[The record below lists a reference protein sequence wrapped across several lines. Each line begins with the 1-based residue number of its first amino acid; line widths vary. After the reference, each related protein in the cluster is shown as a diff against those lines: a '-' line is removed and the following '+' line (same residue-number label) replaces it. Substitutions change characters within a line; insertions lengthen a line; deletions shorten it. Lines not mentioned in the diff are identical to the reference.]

1 MTVNWDYI
9 RQLYL
14 HQTGEKKSHKEI
26 CRAVLKEIDDFL
38 EGNTKRVFRLSCQTG
53 RLRSPSRHLCG
64 ILCKSD
70 ARRSEE
76 RDNIQTTEI
85 YETTHIKEIR

>member
-38 EGNTKRVFRLSCQTG
+38 DGKTKRIVRCILPDG
-53 RLRSPSRHLCG
+53 SPTFTITPLVRHTLQE
-64 ILCKSD
+64 
-70 ARRSEE
+70 RRKAK
-76 RDNIQTTEI
+76 RR
-85 YETTHIKEIR
+85 KR

>member
-38 EGNTKRVFRLSCQTG
+38 DGKTKRIVRCILPEG
-53 RLRSPSRHLCG
+53 SPTFTITPLVKHNLQE
-64 ILCKSD
+64 
-70 ARRSEE
+70 RRNAK
-76 RDNIQTTEI
+76 RR
-85 YETTHIKEIR
+85 KR

>member
-38 EGNTKRVFRLSCQTG
+38 EGNTNRIFRFILPDGSPTFTITPLVKHNLQERRKAKSRKR
-53 RLRSPSRHLCG
+53 
-64 ILCKSD
+64 
-70 ARRSEE
+70 
-76 RDNIQTTEI
+76 
-85 YETTHIKEIR
+85 

>member
-1 MTVNWDYI
+1 MKIHKGIQYIVTVNWDYI

-38 EGNTKRVFRLSCQTG
+38 DGKIKRIV
-53 RLRSPSRHLCG
+53 RSTMPDGSFTFTITPLVKHNLQE
-64 ILCKSD
+64 
-70 ARRSEE
+70 RRKAKK
-76 RDNIQTTEI
+76 R
-85 YETTHIKEIR
+85 KR

>member
-38 EGNTKRVFRLSCQTG
+38 DGKTKRIVRCILPDG
-53 RLRSPSRHLCG
+53 SPTFTITPLVKHNLQEWR
-64 ILCKSD
+64 K
-70 ARRSEE
+70 AKRRK
-76 RDNIQTTEI
+76 R
-85 YETTHIKEIR
+85 

>member
-1 MTVNWDYI
+1 MKEHKGRQYIVTVNWDYI

-38 EGNTKRVFRLSCQTG
+38 DGKIKRLVRFIMPDG
-53 RLRSPSRHLCG
+53 SPTFTITPLVKHNLQE
-64 ILCKSD
+64 
-70 ARRSEE
+70 RRKAK
-76 RDNIQTTEI
+76 RR
-85 YETTHIKEIR
+85 KR

>member
-38 EGNTKRVFRLSCQTG
+38 DGKTKRIVRRILPDG
-53 RLRSPSRHLCG
+53 SPTFTITPLVKHNLQE
-64 ILCKSD
+64 
-70 ARRSEE
+70 RRNAK
-76 RDNIQTTEI
+76 RR
-85 YETTHIKEIR
+85 KR

>member
-38 EGNTKRVFRLSCQTG
+38 DGKTKRIVRCIMPDG
-53 RLRSPSRHLCG
+53 SPTFTITPLVKHNLQE
-64 ILCKSD
+64 
-70 ARRSEE
+70 RRNAK
-76 RDNIQTTEI
+76 RR
-85 YETTHIKEIR
+85 KR

>member
-1 MTVNWDYI
+1 MKTHIKRQYIVTVNWDYI

-38 EGNTKRVFRLSCQTG
+38 DGKTKRIVRG
-53 RLRSPSRHLCG
+53 IMPDGSPTFTITPFVKNNLQE
-64 ILCKSD
+64 
-70 ARRSEE
+70 RRNAK
-76 RDNIQTTEI
+76 RR
-85 YETTHIKEIR
+85 KR

>member
-1 MTVNWDYI
+1 MKIHKGIQYIVTVNWDYI

-38 EGNTKRVFRLSCQTG
+38 DGKTKRIVRCILPDGSPTFTITPLVKHNLQE
-53 RLRSPSRHLCG
+53 LRNA
-64 ILCKSD
+64 K
-70 ARRSEE
+70 RRK
-76 RDNIQTTEI
+76 R
-85 YETTHIKEIR
+85 